1 MSASLKPLTP
11 AIKDWLLNAT
21 NCLNASEI
29 PSARLDS
36 EILLAYS
43 LKKDRTYLHA
53 HPEQKICSKSLRLAN
68 SYLKKRQNRLPIAY
82 IIGHKEF
89 YGRDFKVT
97 RDTLIPRPESEAII
111 EILSGIIPAL
121 TDCRP
126 LLPQTAHSTCGQ
138 RPARGVRLLRT
149 VCLKQQLPATY
160 RPPHNK
166 YRLLDVGTGSGCLG
180 ITAKLEFP
188 NLDVTLADIS
198 SKALRV
204 AKLNARALKASVNML
219 QSDLLAKCHHKFNII
234 VANLP
239 YVDKNWACSAETKFE
254 PSLALF
260 ADDNGKQLI
269 KKLIVDAP
277 DHLNAGG
284 YLVIEADP
292 RQHQS
297 LINYAK
303 SKSYELVKIT
313 GYAVALRYITE

>member
-11 AIKDWLLNAT
+11 AIKDWLFDAT
-21 NCLNASEI
+21 DCLTASGI

-68 SYLKKRQNRLPIAY
+68 SYLKKRQKRLPIAY

-97 RDTLIPRPESEAII
+97 RDTLIPRPETEAII
-111 EILSGIIPAL
+111 EMLPSIISTLA
-121 TDCRP
+121 DCRP
-126 LLPQTAHSTCGQ
+126 LLPQTAHSSCGQ

-149 VCLKQQLPATY
+149 VCLKQQWPAIY
-160 RPPHNK
+160 H
-166 YRLLDVGTGSGCLG
+166 LLDIGTGSGCLG

-198 SKALRV
+198 PKALRV
-204 AKLNARALKASVNML
+204 AKLNAKALKAPVNTL
-219 QSDLLAKCHHKFNII
+219 RSDLLASCHQKFDII
-234 VANLP
+234 AANLP
-239 YVDKNWACSAETKFE
+239 YVDKSWACSAETKFE

-260 ADDNGKQLI
+260 ADDNGEQLI

-277 DHLNAGG
+277 NHLNVGG
-284 YLVIEADP
+284 CLLIEADP

-297 LINYAK
+297 LISYAK
-303 SKSYELVKIT
+303 SRSYKLVKIA
-313 GYAVALRYITE
+313 GYAIALQYITE